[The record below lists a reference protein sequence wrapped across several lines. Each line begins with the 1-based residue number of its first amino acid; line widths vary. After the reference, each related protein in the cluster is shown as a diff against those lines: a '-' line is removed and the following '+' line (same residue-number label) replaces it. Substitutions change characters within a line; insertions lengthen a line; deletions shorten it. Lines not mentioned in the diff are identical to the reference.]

1 MFGIYIFDCLSFPIV
16 TLPDLTIQLNILWN
30 MEEAFSWIS
39 ISFQD
44 DENLNTSVNDDSSP
58 ADYEYSLRVENIR
71 LKSRLE
77 QASFCIEYIG
87 SSQKVLAKWHTHVP
101 TYITLCPFSSQP
113 HPHHDIP

>member
-16 TLPDLTIQLNILWN
+16 TLPDLTIQLNVLWN

-77 QASFCIEYIG
+77 QASFCIEYIR
-87 SSQKVLAKWHTHVP
+87 SFQKVLAKWHTHVP
-101 TYITLCPFSSQP
+101 TYTTLCPFSSQP
-113 HPHHDIP
+113 HPHHDIL